1 MNRKE
6 TIQMKLSVL
15 NPHFLEIIDESSL
28 HVGHAGNPNGNAES
42 HFSIKIAVKKL
53 NNLSLIEQHRVINNL
68 LKEEFDNGLHALS
81 ININT

>member
-53 NNLSLIEQHRVINNL
+53 NNL